1 MVNPTRHDLHP
12 DTKALGMVHRKPKG
26 VPRSAIEM
34 HSKECQDLG
43 KCEYFGLADVF
54 VVIFRKTEEIS
65 RLGVHNEGPT
75 RSSIYGD
82 NFSFCLVRQLFLATN
97 MCAVGLVCLL
107 AFVYQC

>member
-43 KCEYFGLADVF
+43 KCKYSGLADVF
-54 VVIFRKTEEIS
+54 VVIFRKTEEK
-65 RLGVHNEGPT
+65 
-75 RSSIYGD
+75 SSQC
-82 NFSFCLVRQLFLATN
+82 SFTVKDLHVPQYMETIFH
-97 MCAVGLVCLL
+97 
-107 AFVYQC
+107 FVL